1 MGRVNRDLAN
11 ASIEKRTNRLSD
23 LIRAV
28 LNHPIVLVGFGSAV
42 GGVLR
47 YYLGRWVDERSGAT
61 GFPWGTFAVNVSG
74 SFVLGV
80 IALLV
85 LERLPPDYKWA
96 YLLFGTGLCGGFTT
110 FSTFEW
116 ETYQLVR
123 DGSIWLA
130 LANVVGSVV
139 CGFVGI
145 LLAALIVYGV
155 LGRPPA

>member
-1 MGRVNRDLAN
+1 MGGLDRVEHGTANRTKA
-11 ASIEKRTNRLSD
+11 IRMSD
-23 LIRAV
+23 LMRVV

-47 YYLGRWVDERSGAT
+47 YYLGRWVDERFGAT
-61 GFPWGTFAVNVSG
+61 GFPWGTFLVNVTG
-74 SFVLGV
+74 SFVLGA

-85 LERLPPDYKWA
+85 LERLPPDYRWA
-96 YLLFGTGLCGGFTT
+96 YVLLGTGLCGGFTT

-116 ETYQLVR
+116 ETYQLIR
-123 DGSIWLA
+123 DGSMWLA

-139 CGFVGI
+139 CGFAGI
-145 LLAALIVYGV
+145 LLAAFAVYGV

>member
-1 MGRVNRDLAN
+1 MGRPDGVEHNAANRTRAN
-11 ASIEKRTNRLSD
+11 RVSD
-23 LIRAV
+23 LMRVV
-28 LNHPIVLVGFGSAV
+28 LSHPIVLVGFGSAV

-47 YYLGRWVDERSGAT
+47 YYLGRWVDERLGAT
-61 GFPWGTFAVNVSG
+61 GFPWGTFIVNVSG

-85 LERLPPDYKWA
+85 LERLPPDYRWA
-96 YLLFGTGLCGGFTT
+96 YLLLGIGLCGGFTT

-123 DGSIWLA
+123 DGSMWLA
-130 LANVVGSVV
+130 LANVAGSVA
-139 CGFVGI
+139 CGFAGI
-145 LLAALIVYGV
+145 LLAALTVYGV